1 MKIADVLT
9 RKAIAEVVTIASTAT
24 VRDLLGVLAE
34 HGIGA
39 CVVSGDDTAVAGIV
53 SERDVVRRL
62 HENDALLAAE
72 VSSIM
77 TTEVE
82 TCAPEATIDEI
93 LGIMTKRRIRHM
105 PVVSDGALVGIV
117 SIGDLVKHR
126 IDQLAFERDQLEAY
140 VHQTERA

>member
-39 CVVSGDDTAVAGIV
+39 CVVSSDTAEVAGIV

-77 TTEVE
+77 TAEVE

-93 LGIMTKRRIRHM
+93 LGTMTQRRIRHM
-105 PVVSDGALVGIV
+105 PVVSADGALVGIV

-140 VHQTERA
+140 VHQT

>member
-1 MKIADVLT
+1 MKIADVIT

-34 HGIGA
+34 HSIGA
-39 CVVSGDDTAVAGIV
+39 CVVSGDGTSVDGIV

-62 HENDALLAAE
+62 HDNDALLSAA

-77 TTEVE
+77 TATVE
-82 TCAPEATIDEI
+82 TCDPEATIDDI
-93 LGIMTKRRIRHM
+93 LGIMTTHRIRHM
-105 PVVSDGALVGIV
+105 PVVSADGSLVGIV

-140 VHQTERA
+140 VHQT

>member
-1 MKIADVLT
+1 MKIADVIT
-9 RKAIAEVVTIASTAT
+9 RKAIAEVVTIASSAT

-34 HGIGA
+34 HSIGA
-39 CVVSGDDTAVAGIV
+39 CVVSDDDGGVVGIV

-72 VSSIM
+72 ISSIM
-77 TTEVE
+77 TTTVE

-93 LGIMTKRRIRHM
+93 LGVMTTRRIRHM
-105 PVVSDGALVGIV
+105 PVVSAEGDLVGIV

-140 VHQTERA
+140 VHQT